1 MNKLEDFLDNFWN
14 THKNN
19 AGVAYVYTHKL
30 SIAWIFCVVFAVIL
44 GFVYQGKV
52 AMFRGIAESSETII
66 SLPSPTEIVKV
77 YVVPGQEVKAG
88 DTLVVIN
95 RPDLTLRIAELTRE
109 LDALEGRSNLS
120 SAEIDQKVA
129 EVKAN
134 LETRR
139 LALNAEIRNL
149 ETEYES
155 NKAISA
161 KLKSL
166 SNSKSK
172 SEGTDAMAMR
182 IKSLKNELN
191 LATKSANEQIALLR
205 GSGRLQK
212 SSGKSEAANIRKEL
226 AEMRKQ
232 QQELTQIAKE
242 NWVVGDV
249 NVRDGEKVSSF
260 APIVT
265 LAHKSPTLIRGYINE
280 QIYKNTKIGEA
291 VKVTTLTGAGKGV
304 VGEVVGL
311 SSRIV
316 PFPTRMWKMPEL
328 PVYGREVTI
337 KIPEDNEFLLGEMV
351 TITETSI
358 RNLQKQNQQQKAK
371 K

>member
-1 MNKLEDFLDNFWN
+1 MNKLEDLLDNFWN

-30 SIAWIFCVVFAVIL
+30 SLAWVLCVIFALLV
-44 GFVYQGKV
+44 GFLYQGKV
-52 AMFRGIAESSETII
+52 AMFRGIAEANETII
-66 SLPSPTEIVKV
+66 SVPSATEIVRIH
-77 YVVPGQEVKAG
+77 VVPGQEIQIG
-88 DTLVVIN
+88 DTIVEIN
-95 RPDLTLRIAELTRE
+95 RPDLTLRISELTRE
-109 LDALEGRSNLS
+109 LDAIEGRSNLS

-139 LALNAEIRNL
+139 LTLNAEIRNL
-149 ETEYES
+149 ETEYQK
-155 NKAISA
+155 NKEISA

-166 SNSKSK
+166 SSSKTASDG
-172 SEGTDAMAMR
+172 EDAMALR
-182 IKSLKNELN
+182 IKSLKNELA
-191 LATKSANEQIALLR
+191 LATKSANEQISLLR
-205 GSGRLQK
+205 GSNKLQK
-212 SSGKSEAANIRKEL
+212 TSGKSEAANLKKEL
-226 AEMRKQ
+226 EELRKQ
-232 QQELTQIAKE
+232 QAELIQIAKE

-265 LAHKSPTLIRGYINE
+265 LTHKRPTLIRGYINE
-280 QIYKNTKIGEA
+280 QIYQNMDMGET
-291 VKVTTLTGAGKGV
+291 VLVNSLSGVGKAV

-316 PFPTRMWKMPEL
+316 PFPTRMWKMPEM

-337 KIPEDNEFLLGEMV
+337 KIPEENPFLLGEMV
-351 TITETSI
+351 TISEK
-358 RNLQKQNQQQKAK
+358 RNIK
-371 K
+371 KSGK

>member
-1 MNKLEDFLDNFWN
+1 MNKLEDLLDTFWN

-30 SIAWIFCVVFAVIL
+30 SIAWVLCVIIALVL
-44 GFVYQGKV
+44 GFVYQGKA
-52 AMFRGIAESSETII
+52 AMFRGIAEASETII

-77 YVVPGQEVKAG
+77 HVVSGQEIHAG
-88 DTLVVIN
+88 DTIVEIN
-95 RPDLTLRIAELTRE
+95 RPDLMLRIAELTRE
-109 LDALEGRSNLS
+109 IDALEGRSNLS

-129 EVKAN
+129 DVKAN

-139 LALNAEIRNL
+139 LTLTAEIRNL
-149 ETEYES
+149 ESEYQS

-166 SNSKSK
+166 SNSKSQ
-172 SEGTDAMAMR
+172 SDGNDAMAMR
-182 IKSLKNELN
+182 IKSLKNELA

-205 GSGRLQK
+205 GSSKLQK
-212 SSGKSEAANIRKEL
+212 ASGKSEAENLKKEL
-226 AEMRKQ
+226 EELKKQ
-232 QQELTQIAKE
+232 QEELIQIAKE
-242 NWVVGDV
+242 DWVVGDV

-265 LAHKSPTLIRGYINE
+265 LTHKAPTLVRGYINE
-280 QIYKNTKIGEA
+280 QIYQNMNLGEA
-291 VKVTTLTGAGKGV
+291 VKVTTLAGTGKAV

-316 PFPTRMWKMPEL
+316 PFPTRMWKMPEM

-337 KIPEDNEFLLGEMV
+337 KIPEENHFLLGEMV
-351 TITETSI
+351 MIAETSLK
-358 RNLQKQNQQQKAK
+358 NLK

>member
-1 MNKLEDFLDNFWN
+1 MNKLEDLLDNFWN

-30 SIAWIFCVVFAVIL
+30 SIAWVACVVFAVML
-44 GFVYQGKV
+44 GFIYQGKA

-66 SLPSPTEIVKV
+66 SLPSPTEIVKI
-77 YVVPGQEVKAG
+77 YVVPGQEVKPG
-88 DTLVVIN
+88 DTIVVIN
-95 RPDLTLRIAELTRE
+95 RPDLTLRVAELTRE

-134 LETRR
+134 LESRR
-139 LALNAEIRNL
+139 LTLLAEIRNL
-149 ETEYES
+149 EAEYES

-172 SEGTDAMAMR
+172 ADGNDAMAMR
-182 IKSLKNELN
+182 IKSLKNELAV
-191 LATKSANEQIALLR
+191 ATRSANEQIALLR
-205 GSGRLQK
+205 GSNKLQK
-212 SSGKSEAANIRKEL
+212 SSGKTEAANIRKEL
-226 AEMRKQ
+226 AELRKQ
-232 QQELTQIAKE
+232 QKELTQIAKE

-249 NVRDGEKVSSF
+249 NVRDGEK
-260 APIVT
+260 
-265 LAHKSPTLIRGYINE
+265 LIRGYINE
-280 QIYKNTKIGEA
+280 QIYENTNLGEA
-291 VKVTTLTGAGKGV
+291 VKVTSLTGKGKAV
-304 VGEVVGL
+304 IGEVVGL

-316 PFPTRMWKMPEL
+316 PFPTRMWKMPEI

-337 KIPEDNEFLLGEMV
+337 KIPEENKFLLGEMV
-351 TITETSI
+351 TITETSK
-358 RNLQKQNQQQKAK
+358 RNLEKQQQKAK

>member
-1 MNKLEDFLDNFWN
+1 MNKLEDLLDNFWN

-30 SIAWIFCVVFAVIL
+30 SLAWILCVVFAIVL
-44 GFVYQGKV
+44 GFIYQGKV
-52 AMFRGIAESSETII
+52 AMYRGIAESSETII

-77 YVVPGQEVKAG
+77 YVVPGQEVKEG
-88 DTLVVIN
+88 DTIVVIN

-139 LALNAEIRNL
+139 LALSAEIRNL

-172 SEGTDAMAMR
+172 SDGNDAMAMR

-191 LATKSANEQIALLR
+191 LAVK
-205 GSGRLQK
+205 
-212 SSGKSEAANIRKEL
+212 SGKSEAANIRKEL

-232 QQELTQIAKE
+232 QKELTQIAKE
-242 NWVVGDV
+242 SWVVGDV

-260 APIVT
+260 APIIT

-280 QIYKNTKIGEA
+280 QIYQNTEVGEA
-291 VKVTTLTGAGKGV
+291 VKVTTLAGTGKAV
-304 VGEVVGL
+304 IGEIVGL

-337 KIPEDNEFLLGEMV
+337 KIPEDNSFLLGEMV
-351 TITETSI
+351 SITETSK
-358 RNLQKQNQQQKAK
+358 RNLQKQQQKAK

>member
-1 MNKLEDFLDNFWN
+1 MNKLEDWLDTFWN

-19 AGVAYVYTHKL
+19 AGVAYVYGHKL
-30 SIAWIFCVVFAVIL
+30 SIAWVVCVIL
-44 GFVYQGKV
+44 AIVVGFVYQGKV
-52 AMFRGIAESSETII
+52 AMFRGIAEASETII
-66 SLPSPTEIVKV
+66 SVPSATEIVKV
-77 YVVPGQEVKAG
+77 HVVPGQEIHAG
-88 DTLVVIN
+88 DTIVEIN

-109 LDALEGRSNLS
+109 IDALEGRSNLS

-129 EVKAN
+129 DVKAN

-139 LALNAEIRNL
+139 LTLTAEIRNL
-149 ETEYES
+149 EAEYNS

-166 SNSKSK
+166 SNSKSQ
-172 SEGTDAMAMR
+172 SDGNDAMAMR
-182 IKSLKNELN
+182 IKSLKNELA

-205 GSGRLQK
+205 GSSKLQK
-212 SSGKSEAANIRKEL
+212 ASGKSEAENLKKEL
-226 AEMRKQ
+226 EEMQKQ
-232 QQELTQIAKE
+232 QEELIQIAKE
-242 NWVVGDV
+242 DWVVGDV

-265 LAHKSPTLIRGYINE
+265 LAHKSPTLVRGYINE
-280 QIYKNTKIGEA
+280 QIYQNMDLGEA
-291 VKVTTLTGAGKGV
+291 VKVTTLAGSGKAV

-316 PFPTRMWKMPEL
+316 AFPERMWKMPEM

-337 KIPEDNEFLLGEMV
+337 KIPENNPFLLGEMV
-351 TITETSI
+351 TISETSG
-358 RNLQKQNQQQKAK
+358 K
-371 K
+371 KLKKSENK

>member
-1 MNKLEDFLDNFWN
+1 MNKLEDLLDNFWN

-30 SIAWIFCVVFAVIL
+30 SLAWIACVVIAIIL
-44 GFVYQGKV
+44 GFVYQGKMV
-52 AMFRGIAESSETII
+52 MFRGIAESSETII

-77 YVVPGQEVKAG
+77 YVVPGQEVKVG
-88 DTLVVIN
+88 DTIVVLN
-95 RPDLTLRIAELTRE
+95 RPDLTLRVAELTRE

-139 LALNAEIRNL
+139 LALSAEIRNL

-172 SEGTDAMAMR
+172 SDGNDAMAMR
-182 IKSLKNELN
+182 IKSLKNELAV
-191 LATKSANEQIALLR
+191 ATKSANEQIALLR

-212 SSGKSEAANIRKEL
+212 TSGKTEAANIRKEL
-226 AEMRKQ
+226 AELRKQ
-232 QQELTQIAKE
+232 QHELTQIAKE

-265 LAHKSPTLIRGYINE
+265 LAHKAPTLVRGYINE
-280 QIYKNTKIGEA
+280 QIYQNMNVGEA
-291 VKVTTLTGAGKGV
+291 VKVTTLARNGKAV
-304 VGEVVGL
+304 IGEVVGL

-316 PFPTRMWKMPEL
+316 AFPTRMWKLPEM

-337 KIPEDNEFLLGEMV
+337 KIPEENSFLLGEMV
-351 TITETSI
+351 VISETSI
-358 RNLQKQNQQQKAK
+358 RNLKKQQEKAK

>member
-1 MNKLEDFLDNFWN
+1 M
-14 THKNN
+14 
-19 AGVAYVYTHKL
+19 
-30 SIAWIFCVVFAVIL
+30 
-44 GFVYQGKV
+44 
-52 AMFRGIAESSETII
+52 
-66 SLPSPTEIVKV
+66 
-77 YVVPGQEVKAG
+77 
-88 DTLVVIN
+88 
-95 RPDLTLRIAELTRE
+95 TRE

-139 LALNAEIRNL
+139 LALSAEIRNL
-149 ETEYES
+149 ETEYNS

-166 SNSKSK
+166 SNSNS
-172 SEGTDAMAMR
+172 GGDGNDAMAMR
-182 IKSLKNELN
+182 IKSLKNELA

-212 SSGKSEAANIRKEL
+212 TTGKSEAENLKKEL
-226 AEMRKQ
+226 EELKKQ
-232 QQELTQIAKE
+232 QQELIQIAKE

-265 LAHKSPTLIRGYINE
+265 LTHKSPTLVRGYINE
-280 QIYKNTKIGEA
+280 QIYQNMDVGEA
-291 VKVTTLTGAGKGV
+291 VKVTTLAGTGKAV

-337 KIPEDNEFLLGEMV
+337 KIPEANPFLLGEMV
-351 TITETSI
+351 TITETSVKH
-358 RNLQKQNQQQKAK
+358 LK
-371 K
+371 KNGNK

>member
-1 MNKLEDFLDNFWN
+1 MRFLEDLLDNFWN

-19 AGVAYVYTHKL
+19 AGVAYVYGHKL
-30 SIAWIFCVVFAVIL
+30 SIAWIVCVIL
-44 GFVYQGKV
+44 AIVVGYVYQGKV
-52 AMFRGIAESSETII
+52 AMFRGIAEASETII
-66 SLPSPTEIVKV
+66 SVPSATEIVKV
-77 YVVPGQEVKAG
+77 HVVPGQEIHAG
-88 DTLVVIN
+88 DTIVEIN

-109 LDALEGRSNLS
+109 IDALEGRSNLS

-129 EVKAN
+129 DVKAN

-139 LALNAEIRNL
+139 LTLTAEIRNL
-149 ETEYES
+149 ESEYQS

-166 SNSKSK
+166 SNSKSQ
-172 SEGTDAMAMR
+172 SDGNDAMAMR
-182 IKSLKNELN
+182 IKSLKNELA

-205 GSGRLQK
+205 GSSKLQK
-212 SSGKSEAANIRKEL
+212 ASGKSEAENLKKEL
-226 AEMRKQ
+226 EEMQKQ
-232 QQELTQIAKE
+232 QEELIQIAKE
-242 NWVVGDV
+242 DWVVGDV

-265 LAHKSPTLIRGYINE
+265 LTHKSPTLVRGYINE
-280 QIYKNTKIGEA
+280 QIYQNMDLGEA
-291 VKVTTLTGAGKGV
+291 VKVTTLAGTGKAV

-316 PFPTRMWKMPEL
+316 AFPERMWKMPEM

-337 KIPEDNEFLLGEMV
+337 KIPENNPFLLGEMV
-351 TITETSI
+351 TISETSGK
-358 RNLQKQNQQQKAK
+358 NLK
-371 K
+371 KNENK

>member
-1 MNKLEDFLDNFWN
+1 MNKLEDWLDTFWN

-19 AGVAYVYTHKL
+19 AGVAYVYGHKL
-30 SIAWIFCVVFAVIL
+30 SIAWVVCVIL
-44 GFVYQGKV
+44 AIVVGFVYQGKV
-52 AMFRGIAESSETII
+52 AMFRGIAEASETII
-66 SLPSPTEIVKV
+66 SVPSATEIVKV
-77 YVVPGQEVKAG
+77 HVVPGQEIHAG
-88 DTLVVIN
+88 DTIVEIN

-109 LDALEGRSNLS
+109 IDALEGRSNLS

-129 EVKAN
+129 DVKAN

-139 LALNAEIRNL
+139 LTLTAEIRNL
-149 ETEYES
+149 EAEYNS

-166 SNSKSK
+166 SNSKSQ
-172 SEGTDAMAMR
+172 SDGNDAMAMR
-182 IKSLKNELN
+182 IKSLKNELA

-205 GSGRLQK
+205 GSSKLQK
-212 SSGKSEAANIRKEL
+212 ASGKSEAENLKKEL
-226 AEMRKQ
+226 EEMQKQ
-232 QQELTQIAKE
+232 QEELIQIAKE
-242 NWVVGDV
+242 DWVVGDV

-265 LAHKSPTLIRGYINE
+265 LAHKSPTLVRGYINE
-280 QIYKNTKIGEA
+280 QIYQNMDLGEA
-291 VKVTTLTGAGKGV
+291 VKVTTLAGSGKAV

-316 PFPTRMWKMPEL
+316 AFPERMWKMPEM

-337 KIPEDNEFLLGEMV
+337 KIPENNPFLLGEMV
-351 TITETSI
+351 TISETSG
-358 RNLQKQNQQQKAK
+358 K
-371 K
+371 KLKKNENK

>member
-1 MNKLEDFLDNFWN
+1 MNKLEDLLDNFWN

-19 AGVAYVYTHKL
+19 AGVAYVYSHKL
-30 SIAWIFCVVFAVIL
+30 SIAWILCVIFAVIL
-44 GFVYQGKV
+44 GFMYQGKA
-52 AMFRGIAESSETII
+52 AMFRGIAEASETII

-77 YVVPGQEVKAG
+77 YVVPGQEIKAG
-88 DTLVVIN
+88 DTIVSLN

-120 SAEIDQKVA
+120 SAEI
-129 EVKAN
+129 
-134 LETRR
+134 
-139 LALNAEIRNL
+139 RNL

-172 SEGTDAMAMR
+172 ADGNDAMAMR
-182 IKSLKNELN
+182 IKSLKNELAV
-191 LATKSANEQIALLR
+191 ATKSANEQIALLR

-232 QQELTQIAKE
+232 QEELTQIAKE

-280 QIYKNTKIGEA
+280 QIYKNTNIGEA

-358 RNLQKQNQQQKAK
+358 RNLKKQQEKAK

>member
-1 MNKLEDFLDNFWN
+1 MNKLEDLLDNFWN

-19 AGVAYVYTHKL
+19 AGVAYVYSHKL
-30 SIAWIFCVVFAVIL
+30 SIAWILCVIIAVVL
-44 GFVYQGKV
+44 GVVYQGKV
-52 AMFRGIAESSETII
+52 AMFRGIAEASETII
-66 SLPSPTEIVKV
+66 SVPSATEIVKV
-77 YVVPGQEVKAG
+77 HVVPGQEIHAG
-88 DTLVVIN
+88 DTIVQIN

-109 LDALEGRSNLS
+109 IDALEGRSNLS

-129 EVKAN
+129 DVKAN

-139 LALNAEIRNL
+139 LTLTAEIRNL
-149 ETEYES
+149 ETEYNS

-166 SNSKSK
+166 SNSKSQ
-172 SEGTDAMAMR
+172 SDGNDAMAMR
-182 IKSLKNELN
+182 IKSLKNELA

-205 GSGRLQK
+205 GSSKLQK
-212 SSGKSEAANIRKEL
+212 ASGKSEAENLKKEL
-226 AEMRKQ
+226 EEMQKQ
-232 QQELTQIAKE
+232 QEELIQIAKE
-242 NWVVGDV
+242 DWVVGDV

-265 LAHKSPTLIRGYINE
+265 LAHKSPTLVRGYINE
-280 QIYKNTKIGEA
+280 QIYQNMDLGEA
-291 VKVTTLTGAGKGV
+291 VKVTTLAGTGKAV

-316 PFPTRMWKMPEL
+316 AFPERMWKMPEM

-337 KIPEDNEFLLGEMV
+337 KIPENNPFLLGEMV
-351 TITETSI
+351 TISETSG
-358 RNLQKQNQQQKAK
+358 K
-371 K
+371 KLKKNENK

>member
-1 MNKLEDFLDNFWN
+1 MNKLEDWLDTFWN

-19 AGVAYVYTHKL
+19 AGVAYVYGHKL
-30 SIAWIFCVVFAVIL
+30 SIAWVVCVIL
-44 GFVYQGKV
+44 AIVVGFVYQGKV
-52 AMFRGIAESSETII
+52 AMFRGIAEASETII
-66 SLPSPTEIVKV
+66 SVPSATEIVKV
-77 YVVPGQEVKAG
+77 HVVPGQEIHAG
-88 DTLVVIN
+88 DTIVEIN

-109 LDALEGRSNLS
+109 IDALEGRSNLS

-129 EVKAN
+129 DVKAN

-139 LALNAEIRNL
+139 LTLTAEIRNL
-149 ETEYES
+149 ETEYNS

-166 SNSKSK
+166 SNSKSQ
-172 SEGTDAMAMR
+172 SDGNDAMAMR
-182 IKSLKNELN
+182 IKSLKNELA

-205 GSGRLQK
+205 GSSKLQK
-212 SSGKSEAANIRKEL
+212 ASGKNEAENLKKEL
-226 AEMRKQ
+226 EEMQKQ
-232 QQELTQIAKE
+232 QEELIQIAKE
-242 NWVVGDV
+242 DWVVGDV

-265 LAHKSPTLIRGYINE
+265 LTHKSPTLVRGYINE
-280 QIYKNTKIGEA
+280 QIYQNMDLGEA
-291 VKVTTLTGAGKGV
+291 VKVTTLAGSGKAV

-316 PFPTRMWKMPEL
+316 AFPERMWKMPEM

-337 KIPEDNEFLLGEMV
+337 KIPENNPFLLGEMV
-351 TITETSI
+351 TISETSG
-358 RNLQKQNQQQKAK
+358 K
-371 K
+371 KPKKSENK